1 MPGTQKRKNTG
12 VFEEHPEGGQQSQGT
27 HVSLGCDRKAP
38 GPARSELRVPR
49 GHIFPKALEQVLLH
63 LKNGAVISPG
73 SWEACESTPIPLPAA
88 QRAGLEA
95 QGCRVLWA
103 LAQPTGFPV
112 S

>member
-1 MPGTQKRKNTG
+1 M
-12 VFEEHPEGGQQSQGT
+12 
-27 HVSLGCDRKAP
+27 SLGCDRKAP

-49 GHIFPKALEQVLLH
+49 GHIFPKALEQLLLR

-103 LAQPTGFPV
+103 PAQPTGFPV